1 MAGEGGVVVKEA
13 RADTVGQCV
22 VEIAPADLGGVESLV
37 GLPFEIS
44 QAGLARAVGRIHFL
58 A

>member
-1 MAGEGGVVVKEA
+1 LYKIGKASAGH
-13 RADTVGQCV
+13 TVGQYV

-37 GLPFEIS
+37 GLPFKIS